1 MRSEPTGSVRWPG
14 EAADVAFQRGT
25 EARGRTL
32 RRDAETRRSHGLAA
46 RACDPHLTCRRI
58 ERDVRRA
65 FAKGEGCEM
74 EQDEGETPE
83 ERRMDRSDA
92 KGRGKTRLGFDGS
105 R

>member
-1 MRSEPTGSVRWPG
+1 
-14 EAADVAFQRGT
+14 
-25 EARGRTL
+25 
-32 RRDAETRRSHGLAA
+32 
-46 RACDPHLTCRRI
+46 
-58 ERDVRRA
+58 
-65 FAKGEGCEM
+65 M